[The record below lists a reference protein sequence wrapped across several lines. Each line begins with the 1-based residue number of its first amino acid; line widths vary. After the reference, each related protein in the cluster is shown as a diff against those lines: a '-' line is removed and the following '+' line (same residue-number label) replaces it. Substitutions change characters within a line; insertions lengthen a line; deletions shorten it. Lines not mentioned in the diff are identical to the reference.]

1 MKRQKYFVF
10 GILIGIVLMI
20 ALSMQTAEAAGR
32 KVGEVECIKRLVQ
45 GNDVIKI
52 IGIEDPENPFV
63 TIYFTT
69 IKSGKLIAFADP
81 SNTSITARLTGKIT
95 TINKKPNLD
104 IASIRKSI
112 GSKVMK
118 IARFY
123 DAKKNVLIYLVYT
136 TKILDGSLKHSISA
150 VPLN

>member
-1 MKRQKYFVF
+1 MTRQNYFVF
-10 GILIGIVLMI
+10 GILMGVLLMI
-20 ALSMQTAEAAGR
+20 ALSIQTAEADSR
-32 KVGEVECIKRLVQ
+32 KVGEVECIKRIMQ
-45 GNDVIKI
+45 GNDVINV

-63 TIYFTT
+63 SIYFTT
-69 IKSGKLIAFADP
+69 IKSGKLLAFADP

-112 GSKVMK
+112 GTKVMK

-123 DAKKNVLIYLVYT
+123 DVKKNVLIYLVYT